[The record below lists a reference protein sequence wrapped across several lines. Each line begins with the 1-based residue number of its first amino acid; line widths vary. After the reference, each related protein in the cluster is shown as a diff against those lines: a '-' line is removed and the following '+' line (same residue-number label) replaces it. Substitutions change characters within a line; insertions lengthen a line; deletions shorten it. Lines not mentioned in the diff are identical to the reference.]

1 MPSYNPYYA
10 NNMYYM
16 QNLQSQRDF
25 LDSQIKQLQ
34 QQNQQPIQQAQPTNL
49 TQNFQLAPQQVQSEI
64 ESFYAENI
72 DEVKNKFVT
81 KTAIFITK
89 DYSTIWIK
97 DINGDVR
104 TFKTEELIELDDK
117 DKEILMLRKQV
128 SDMKEEIN
136 NANISKFNN
145 TNINEPVENE
155 KSKRTPVRKQSN
167 AK

>member
-1 MPSYNPYYA
+1 MPNYNPYYA

-34 QQNQQPIQQAQPTNL
+34 QQNQQPTQPTSL

-64 ESFYAENI
+64 ESFYAENLE
-72 DEVKNKFVT
+72 DVKNRFVS
-81 KTAIFITK
+81 KTGIFVNK

-97 DINGDVR
+97 DVSGNIR
-104 TFKTEELIELDDK
+104 TFRTDEIIELDDK
-117 DKEILMLRKQV
+117 DKEILMLRKEL
-128 SDMKEEIN
+128 SDMREVIN
-136 NANISKFNN
+136 NANTN
-145 TNINEPVENE
+145 TNRQGNSNVNESNE
-155 KSKRTPVRKQSN
+155 SKKSTRVSVHKSTN